1 MSLLRSLLT
10 NIFTLLL
17 ALILALIIWTSA
29 AQTEDPIRTRFLQV
43 PVNYVGQPTN
53 STLIRGNTTDSVQ
66 VRIEGPD
73 SLLQQLVPDD
83 FTATVDLSQVPFGEA
98 TLARVDVTSSESG
111 VEISFI
117 TPSEIEVLLEEE
129 VTRNIPVELDIRG
142 TPGRGHTQGEALIE
156 PPEITVSGPAS
167 RVNALDFALVT
178 TFLNNAV
185 ETTTDVQQPIFY
197 DVQGRV
203 ASTNGLLLSTQTV
216 EVTIPIE
223 ESAGFGE
230 KVVNVVWSGEPA
242 EGYRLLG
249 VTADPPSVLVEGRPT
264 QVNLLSSVN
273 TEEIDVTGLT
283 ESFEQQAVLNLP
295 TGITVS
301 PEQASVSVHFQIEPI
316 LTTSTFNRVPEL
328 IGLEEGLQATL
339 VPDEVR
345 VVLFGPLPVLDSLRE
360 QDVRVTLDLT
370 GLDIGIYSV
379 EPEVE
384 IPDRDI
390 ELRSVQPL
398 VIAVTIAVEPTPD
411 LTATARVTP
420 TPTAT
425 STRPPTFTPSPT
437 PTFPPPTATFTPVPP
452 PPPTDEPPTR
462 VPPTDEPEPT
472 ATPQPS
478 PTEEEPPTPDVT
490 DTPGIT
496 PTLEVSVTPGDSDA
510 PTTTVT
516 PQLRETA
523 VGGNQSN
530 SPGDTFL
537 QAILRFLGFLSR

>member
-1 MSLLRSLLT
+1 MRIIRSLLT
-10 NIFTLLL
+10 NLFTLLL
-17 ALILALIIWTSA
+17 ALTLALIIWTSA

-43 PVNYVGQPTN
+43 PITYLGQPAN
-53 STLIRGNTTDSVQ
+53 STLVRGNISNVVQ

-73 SLLQQLVPDD
+73 SLLDELVPDD
-83 FTATVDLSQVPFGEA
+83 FTATVDLSQVPFGE
-98 TLARVDVTSSESG
+98 TTRVPVDVVSSEAG
-111 VEISFI
+111 VEISFV
-117 TPSEIEVLLEEE
+117 TPDEVEVLLEEE

-203 ASTNGLLLSTQTV
+203 ASTNGLELSTQTV

-242 EGYRLLG
+242 EGYRLLA

-264 QVNLLSSVN
+264 QVNLLSRVN
-273 TEEIDVTGLT
+273 TEEIDITGLT
-283 ESFEQQAVLNLP
+283 ESFEQRAVLDLP
-295 TGITVS
+295 NGISVS
-301 PEQASVSVHFQIEPI
+301 PEQASVTVRFQIEPI

-328 IGLEEGLQATL
+328 IGLQRGLQATL

-345 VVLFGPLPVLDSLRE
+345 VVLFGPLPVLDALRE
-360 QDVRVTLDLT
+360 QDIEVTLDLT
-370 GLDIGIYSV
+370 GLGIGIHSV

-384 IPDRDI
+384 IPNRDI

-398 VIAVTIAVEPTPD
+398 VIAVTIEVEPTPD

-425 STRPPTFTPSPT
+425 ATRPPTFTPSPT
-437 PTFPPPTATFTPVPP
+437 PTFPPPTETFTPMPP
-452 PPPTDEPPTR
+452 PPPPEDPPTR

-472 ATPQPS
+472 DTPNPS
-478 PTEEEPPTPDVT
+478 PTEETPPTPNVT
-490 DTPGIT
+490 DTPEITATLPAT
-496 PTLEVSVTPGDSDA
+496 PTTEDSATP
-510 PTTTVT
+510 TRTVT
-516 PQLRETA
+516 PQPQPAATI
-523 VGGNQSN
+523 GK
-530 SPGDTFL
+530 GDQPRGTFF
-537 QAILRFLGFLSR
+537 QVILRFFGLLLR

>member
-1 MSLLRSLLT
+1 MRIIRSLLT
-10 NIFTLLL
+10 NLFTLLL
-17 ALILALIIWTSA
+17 ALTLALIIWTSA

-43 PVNYVGQPTN
+43 PITYLGQPAN
-53 STLIRGNTTDSVQ
+53 STLVRGNISNVVQ

-73 SLLQQLVPDD
+73 SLLDELVPDD
-83 FTATVDLSQVPFGEA
+83 FTATVDLSQVTFGE
-98 TLARVDVTSSESG
+98 TTRVPVDVVSSEAG
-111 VEISFI
+111 VEISFV
-117 TPSEIEVLLEEE
+117 TPDEVEVLLEEE

-203 ASTNGLLLSTQTV
+203 ASTNGLELSTQTV

-242 EGYRLLG
+242 EGYRLLA

-264 QVNLLSSVN
+264 QVNLLSRVN
-273 TEEIDVTGLT
+273 TEEIDITGLT
-283 ESFEQQAVLNLP
+283 ESFEQRAVLDLP
-295 TGITVS
+295 NGISVS
-301 PEQASVSVHFQIEPI
+301 PEQASVTVRFQIEPI

-328 IGLEEGLQATL
+328 IGLQRGLQATL

-345 VVLFGPLPVLDSLRE
+345 VVLFGPLPVLDALRE
-360 QDVRVTLDLT
+360 QDIEVTLDLT
-370 GLDIGIYSV
+370 GLGIGIHSV

-384 IPDRDI
+384 IPNRDI

-398 VIAVTIAVEPTPD
+398 VIAVTIEVEPTPD

-425 STRPPTFTPSPT
+425 ATRPPTFTPSPT
-437 PTFPPPTATFTPVPP
+437 PTFPPPTETFTPMPP
-452 PPPTDEPPTR
+452 PPPPEDPPTR

-472 ATPQPS
+472 DTPNPS
-478 PTEEEPPTPDVT
+478 PTEETPPTPNVT
-490 DTPGIT
+490 DTPEITATLPAT
-496 PTLEVSVTPGDSDA
+496 PTTEDSATP
-510 PTTTVT
+510 TRTVT
-516 PQLRETA
+516 PQPQPAATIGKGDQPR
-523 VGGNQSN
+523 
-530 SPGDTFL
+530 DTFF
-537 QAILRFLGFLSR
+537 QVILRFFGLLLR

>member
-1 MSLLRSLLT
+1 MRIIRSLLT
-10 NIFTLLL
+10 NLFTLLL
-17 ALILALIIWTSA
+17 ALTLALIIWTSA

-43 PVNYVGQPTN
+43 PITYLGQPAN
-53 STLIRGNTTDSVQ
+53 STLVRGNISNVVQ

-73 SLLQQLVPDD
+73 SLLDELVPDD
-83 FTATVDLSQVPFGEA
+83 FTATVDLSQVPFGE
-98 TLARVDVTSSESG
+98 TTRVPVDVVSSEAG
-111 VEISFI
+111 VEISFV
-117 TPSEIEVLLEEE
+117 TPDEVEVLLEEE

-203 ASTNGLLLSTQTV
+203 ASTNGLELSTQTV

-242 EGYRLLG
+242 EGYRLLA

-264 QVNLLSSVN
+264 QVNLLSRVN
-273 TEEIDVTGLT
+273 TEEIDITGLT
-283 ESFEQQAVLNLP
+283 ESFEQRAVLDLP
-295 TGITVS
+295 NGISVS
-301 PEQASVSVHFQIEPI
+301 PEQASVTVRFQIEPI

-328 IGLEEGLQATL
+328 IGLQRGLQATL

-345 VVLFGPLPVLDSLRE
+345 VVLFGPLPVLDALRE
-360 QDVRVTLDLT
+360 QDIEVTLDLT
-370 GLDIGIYSV
+370 GLGIGIHSV

-384 IPDRDI
+384 IPNRDI

-398 VIAVTIAVEPTPD
+398 VIAVTIEVEPTPD

-425 STRPPTFTPSPT
+425 ATRPPTFTPSPT
-437 PTFPPPTATFTPVPP
+437 PTFPPPTETFTPMPP
-452 PPPTDEPPTR
+452 PPPPEDPPTR

-472 ATPQPS
+472 DTPNPS
-478 PTEEEPPTPDVT
+478 PTEETPPTPNVT
-490 DTPGIT
+490 DTPEITATLPAT
-496 PTLEVSVTPGDSDA
+496 PTTEDSATP
-510 PTTTVT
+510 TRTVT
-516 PQLRETA
+516 PQPQPAATIGKGDQPR
-523 VGGNQSN
+523 
-530 SPGDTFL
+530 DTFF
-537 QAILRFLGFLSR
+537 QVILRFFGLLLR